1 MPGKVKNLSEI
12 ANEYGVHPHTMRNW
26 LKPIWT
32 SLRIQGRRSFLP
44 WQIKLI
50 YDFLDAPE
58 FLNDRK

>member
-26 LKPIWT
+26 LKPIWK
-32 SLRIQGRRSFLP
+32 SLRTQGRRSFLP

-58 FLNDRK
+58 SLNDNK